1 MAAWE
6 SQFYELGDAWSPP
19 LAWARN
25 GSVSHRFTEWCMAAW
40 QDRMW
45 TQSAAALT
53 LLPAEHAAP
62 SQAAVAR
69 YYKKVFG
76 SKPELHGPMYDVKRR
91 RGALRRT
98 VAVVPV
104 AMLIKESY
112 AVLQSAASRAAGATL
127 EAPAR
132 RLKEEV
138 EASEAVWRERAE
150 TAEHAVRRRDQT
162 NGEQRQRNS
171 KLLQDTKRAMRALQ
185 DAKAAAAAAEERAE
199 AAEARADGAEA
210 AATRELLRKR
220 TRDAAEAEQQRERLQ
235 SEVMADARETSA
247 GYRLT
252 ALAAERKRAEAEG
265 VAKQAAAERDAAQS
279 EVKALRNKCNGLSSR
294 LAATDRATR
303 GAEAADVRAASAR
316 QHAVE
321 LEAAE
326 RRAAAAEAEA
336 AALRAQME
344 ALRACGEG
352 ASAKRACYGR
362 TQSMAEDAEAG
373 EAAGDPIDAAVAR
386 AAAAERNLPP
396 RVRWL
401 APKAG
406 APVEPE
412 IVEILRRIVSVGKVA
427 LQNVAAVVA
436 LAYTLFTGEVPP
448 EEALINHALV
458 KSGIDKL
465 GVLDQ
470 QACRPFAP
478 LSPSCIPSLT
488 ASPRTAPCPQ
498 DRRAR
503 WSAEKYGFALASD
516 TGSEKHG
523 AQYKGSVEVMART
536 SWSTAR
542 RPDGRQVGPVSEA
555 LGLRDL
561 HSDQSAK
568 HGTAVLEAAM
578 EQNGLAPSRLLQVE
592 GDSTGHA
599 ENQRGDLIKKFEE
612 AGTLPA
618 DRAAAENCSRHLVVL
633 EENGALGTAYP
644 GMDDVAFLRTVH
656 ELIHKEVDFYRRLW
670 GNRWGW
676 SRGPMDVFK
685 ALSSMPLCT
694 EAKWG
699 VRAECARLFL
709 RSATLA

>member
-1 MAAWE
+1 
-6 SQFYELGDAWSPP
+6 
-19 LAWARN
+19 
-25 GSVSHRFTEWCMAAW
+25 
-40 QDRMW
+40 
-45 TQSAAALT
+45 
-53 LLPAEHAAP
+53 
-62 SQAAVAR
+62 
-69 YYKKVFG
+69 
-76 SKPELHGPMYDVKRR
+76 
-91 RGALRRT
+91 
-98 VAVVPV
+98 
-104 AMLIKESY
+104 
-112 AVLQSAASRAAGATL
+112 
-127 EAPAR
+127 
-132 RLKEEV
+132 
-138 EASEAVWRERAE
+138 
-150 TAEHAVRRRDQT
+150 
-162 NGEQRQRNS
+162 
-171 KLLQDTKRAMRALQ
+171 
-185 DAKAAAAAAEERAE
+185 
-199 AAEARADGAEA
+199 
-210 AATRELLRKR
+210 
-220 TRDAAEAEQQRERLQ
+220 
-235 SEVMADARETSA
+235 
-247 GYRLT
+247 
-252 ALAAERKRAEAEG
+252 
-265 VAKQAAAERDAAQS
+265 
-279 EVKALRNKCNGLSSR
+279 
-294 LAATDRATR
+294 
-303 GAEAADVRAASAR
+303 
-316 QHAVE
+316 
-321 LEAAE
+321 
-326 RRAAAAEAEA
+326 
-336 AALRAQME
+336 ME

-362 TQSMAEDAEAG
+362 TQSMAEEAEAG

-406 APVEPE
+406 APVDPE

-478 LSPSCIPSLT
+478 LSPSPIPSLT
-488 ASPRTAPCPQ
+488 ASPRTAPCQQ

-503 WSAEKYGFALASD
+503 WSAERYGFALASD

-523 AQYKGSVEVMART
+523 AQYNGSVEVMART

-592 GDSTGHA
+592 GASTGHA
-599 ENQRGDLIKKFEE
+599 ENQRGDLIKKLEE

-644 GMDDVAFLRTVH
+644 GMDDVAFLRTLH

-670 GNRWGW
+670 GDRWGW
-676 SRGPMDVFK
+676 SRGPMNVFK
-685 ALSSMPLCT
+685 ALSTMPLCT

-709 RSATLA
+709 RSATVA